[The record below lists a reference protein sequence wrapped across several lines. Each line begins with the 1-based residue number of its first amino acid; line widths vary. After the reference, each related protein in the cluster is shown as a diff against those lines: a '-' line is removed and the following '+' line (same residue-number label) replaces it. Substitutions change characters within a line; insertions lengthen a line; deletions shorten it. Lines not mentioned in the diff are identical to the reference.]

1 MSKLVIQEY
10 RFAFLYKTTPIRKGT
25 WGIYQLK
32 IREREN
38 LTQTASVFNDRKSNW
53 GGIGLDVL
61 LNVLCERRN
70 GMAESRDSGG
80 LVSILLS
87 LPVYVRTL

>member
-1 MSKLVIQEY
+1 M
-10 RFAFLYKTTPIRKGT
+10 
-25 WGIYQLK
+25 GIYQLK

-38 LTQTASVFNDRKSNW
+38 LPQTISVFNYRKSNW

-61 LNVLCERRN
+61 PNVLCGRRN
-70 GMAESRDSGG
+70 GVVESMGSGG

>member
-1 MSKLVIQEY
+1 M
-10 RFAFLYKTTPIRKGT
+10 
-25 WGIYQLK
+25 GIYQLK
-32 IREREN
+32 IREREH
-38 LTQTASVFNDRKSNW
+38 LTQTVSVFNYRNSNW

-61 LNVLCERRN
+61 LNVLCGRRN
-70 GMAESRDSGG
+70 GMVASMDSGG